1 MALTLK
7 QALAMFW
14 EQIQIRFVKRENGKG
29 LSTNDFTNEEKT
41 KLASL
46 TAGANGTIT
55 NVIAGD
61 GLTGGGTSGSVTLNI
76 AADRG
81 LSISSDK
88 IGHSNSIAAATA
100 QGSATK
106 TLTFGDTFTIPT
118 VTYDAQGHITA
129 KGTTTMTMPANPNID
144 TGATSIQATGSGN
157 AVTGATYDA
166 ATRKITLN
174 KDATYLAS
182 SLRGVANGVAELD
195 STGKIPTSQLPAY
208 VDDVLEYTT
217 KNSFPLMGETGKIYV
232 DLTTNLAWRWG
243 GSTYVEI
250 SPSLALGETSS
261 TAYRGDRGKIAY
273 DHAQAKGVEKA
284 NGFYK
289 ITTNSEGHVT
299 AANAVTQS
307 DIVALGIATEDFVTS
322 AYGTITEAEVDE
334 ICGATLISIHEV
346 SWE

>member
-14 EQIQIRFVKRENGKG
+14 EQIQVRFVKRENGKG

-55 NVIAGD
+55 SVIAGD

-76 AADRG
+76 ATDRG

-88 IGHSNSIAAATA
+88 IGHSNSVTAATA

-129 KGTTTMTMPANPNID
+129 KGTTTMTMPENPNID
-144 TGATSIQATGSGN
+144 TGATSIEAVGSGN
-157 AVTGATYDA
+157 AITGATYDA

-182 SLRGVANGVAELD
+182 SLKGIANGVAELD
-195 STGKIPTSQLPAY
+195 NSGKVPTSQLPSY

-217 KNSFPLMGETGKIYV
+217 KNSFPLIGETGKIYV
-232 DLTTNLAWRWG
+232 DLTTSLAWRWG

-261 TAYRGDRGKIAY
+261 TAYRGDYGAAAYAHAVTNKGIA
-273 DHAQAKGVEKA
+273 KA
-284 NGFYK
+284 SGLYK
-289 ITTNSEGHVT
+289 ITTNSEGHIT
-299 AANAVTQS
+299 AATAVTKS
-307 DIVALGIATEDFVTS
+307 DITALGIPAQDTTYS
-322 AYGTITEAEVDE
+322 ALTIEQVDA
-334 ICGATLISIHEV
+334 ICNVSVAHISEV
-346 SWE
+346 SW